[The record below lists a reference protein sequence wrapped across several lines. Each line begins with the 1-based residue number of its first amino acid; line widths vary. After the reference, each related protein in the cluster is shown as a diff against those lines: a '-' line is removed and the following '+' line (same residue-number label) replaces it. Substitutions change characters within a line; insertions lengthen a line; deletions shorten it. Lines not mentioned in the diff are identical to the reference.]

1 MEAAKSLVIDADAHV
16 VECARTW
23 EFMDASEQRYRP
35 IPLETREEAGMRLQ
49 FWVIDGKVKGFRF
62 PAFSSEQLEK
72 LSQQVG
78 RKFADAQEARELGNV
93 DLRLEHMDKTG
104 VDVQVLHN
112 TMFIESATD
121 RAAVEVALCKSWN
134 RWLADIWKQGQG
146 RLRWSCMAPTLSMP
160 DALDQIR
167 WAQEN
172 GACAILLRP
181 IEGQRLL
188 ADPYFYPIYD
198 EAQKRDLAIAIHI
211 ANGNSWLTDLYSHPV
226 RIAST
231 FHRFRIPT
239 VAAFNDIMM
248 SEIHDVFPRLRFG
261 FIEAS
266 AQLVPWVLH
275 EAKNRFKTLGRQWPD
290 NPMREFGMY
299 VTCENSDDLAYI
311 VKEAGEDN
319 LVIGTD
325 YGHTDTSSDVDAI
338 RIFRERADL
347 SNEVKHK
354 ILSDNA
360 RALYAM

>member
-1 MEAAKSLVIDADAHV
+1 M
-16 VECARTW
+16 
-23 EFMDASEQRYRP
+23 
-35 IPLETREEAGMRLQ
+35 
-49 FWVIDGKVKGFRF
+49 
-62 PAFSSEQLEK
+62 
-72 LSQQVG
+72 
-78 RKFADAQEARELGNV
+78 
-93 DLRLEHMDKTG
+93 
-104 VDVQVLHN
+104 
-112 TMFIESATD
+112 
-121 RAAVEVALCKSWN
+121 
-134 RWLADIWKQGQG
+134 
-146 RLRWSCMAPTLSMP
+146 SMP

-167 WAQEN
+167 WSKEN
-172 GACAILLRP
+172 GACAVLLRP

-198 EAQKRDLAIAIHI
+198 EAQKLDMPIAIHI
-211 ANGNSWLTDLYSHPV
+211 ANGNPWLTDLYNHPV

-239 VAAFNDIMM
+239 VGAFNDIMM
-248 SEIHDVFPRLRFG
+248 SEIHDVFPKLRFG

-266 AQLVPWVLH
+266 AQWVPWVLH
-275 EAKNRFKTLGRQWPD
+275 EAKNRFKTLGRKWPE
-290 NPMREFGMY
+290 NPMRDFGMY

-347 SNEVKHK
+347 SSEVKQK